1 MGGGG
6 VVHPPPPPPRD
17 DLQFSIQLFCKKK
30 NMWLIGPKKNPGSTL
45 DVYANE
51 STWIVTVNS
60 KTNTSFLTMYF
71 ILDHQNYIMF

>member
-1 MGGGG
+1 MTCSF
-6 VVHPPPPPPRD
+6 
-17 DLQFSIQLFCKKK
+17 LYSYSAKKK
-30 NMWLIGPKKNPGSTL
+30 NMWFIGPKKNPGSTL